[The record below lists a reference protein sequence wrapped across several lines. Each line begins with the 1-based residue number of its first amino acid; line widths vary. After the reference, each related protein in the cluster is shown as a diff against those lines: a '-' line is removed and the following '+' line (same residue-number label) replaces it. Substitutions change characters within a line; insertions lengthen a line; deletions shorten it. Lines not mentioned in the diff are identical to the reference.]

1 MTEMMVMGLLR
12 LPRVTFSN
20 QNYELYYIYWN
31 YIWSYDLYNNIEDNI
46 ILNYHACGL
55 DIIQSM
61 IHRGR
66 PPAWELI
73 YFDDMNNFLINKKA
87 QFLIDS

>member
-1 MTEMMVMGLLR
+1 MLRIKPEVSYFDIVLYWIVDILTE
-12 LPRVTFSN
+12 
-20 QNYELYYIYWN
+20 
-31 YIWSYDLYNNIEDNI
+31 DIETII